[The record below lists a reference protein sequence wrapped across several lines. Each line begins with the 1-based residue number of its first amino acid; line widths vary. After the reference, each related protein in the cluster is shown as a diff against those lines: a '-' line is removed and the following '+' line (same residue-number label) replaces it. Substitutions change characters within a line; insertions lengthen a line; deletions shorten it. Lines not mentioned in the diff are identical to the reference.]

1 MNNCAIK
8 LKNHVSKEV
17 KIVAPQIASNFV
29 STANVGLGSDY
40 IEVKFESRE
49 VGDSQQYPLQA
60 ANELAK
66 QIKSAYPE
74 LSKNIDI
81 RNSTIKN
88 AKILK
93 VIFPDKIAEKIVDR
107 LDKTQQEQDEII
119 AEESKPK
126 VKTGI
131 KPGVE
136 ELFDSNPELANQV
149 YEALGFKQELFS
161 KEDVIKLY
169 DDEFTDFTV
178 LSQEPF
184 LKELTPTT
192 YRGGEA
198 YTIGENTYTR
208 IKDES
213 SILEAYDKGEIKKE
227 DINKALENA
236 PYKYKRNNQRITQ
249 EEFDTNR
256 VIGTSVLIQYN
267 NSKSTFIVTNE
278 GELIEGKKRI
288 KAVINQITQQQ
299 KQQALQLYSQYL
311 DTIFPDS
318 KVKDIVYH
326 GTEDKFDKFDI
337 KFFGK
342 NDYGDLGKG
351 FYFAFNKESIFNE
364 PIVISAIVDDTNSRQ
379 NPGYEIMIPNAEQI
393 HILGNKQD
401 IEGFKKFAQTKSAAP
416 LINPGVQEQI
426 LSPEMEQII
435 KNNHPQLQDG
445 MTQLELN
452 FINRMPNK
460 EC

>member
-1 MNNCAIK
+1 MSNCAIK

-66 QIKSAYPE
+66 QIKSTYPE

-126 VKTGI
+126 VKTEI
-131 KPGVE
+131 KPGVQ

-149 YEALGFKQELFS
+149 YEALGLEKTFNGYNVNNLLNEVINKSKNKDLVYVAKLLNSKDFISKLNILEKKLDRLGKNQVSFIEKNIISNVYIDSNKIKDSSTSFEEVVLHELIHRYTSFIGISKQLQIPISEKENEFYKDMSAAYTIYTEKGFKDLG
-161 KEDVIKLY
+161 L
-169 DDEFTDFTV
+169 DEFIAQSLTNKEVINNLKSIKINNTNLLERIINFVKKLIDKQTNTLFDFTSASV
-178 LSQEPF
+178 TNYINNLEDKVIENYYSES
-184 LKELTPTT
+184 ELTP
-192 YRGGEA
+192 
-198 YTIGENTYTR
+198 
-208 IKDES
+208 
-213 SILEAYDKGEIKKE
+213 
-227 DINKALENA
+227 
-236 PYKYKRNNQRITQ
+236 
-249 EEFDTNR
+249 
-256 VIGTSVLIQYN
+256 
-267 NSKSTFIVTNE
+267 
-278 GELIEGKKRI
+278 
-288 KAVINQITQQQ
+288 QQ

-311 DTIFPDS
+311 DT
-318 KVKDIVYH
+318 
-326 GTEDKFDKFDI
+326 G
-337 KFFGK
+337 
-342 NDYGDLGKG
+342 
-351 FYFAFNKESIFNE
+351 
-364 PIVISAIVDDTNSRQ
+364 
-379 NPGYEIMIPNAEQI
+379 
-393 HILGNKQD
+393 KQD
-401 IEGFKKFAQTKSAAP
+401 IEGFKEFAQTKSAAT
-416 LINPGVQEQI
+416 LIKPGVEEQI

-452 FINRMPNK
+452 FMNRMPNK